1 MENKWVKIFVL
12 IAFFQMLIINYMANS
27 LPINGITTGDLSD
40 KLKNLFTPQG
50 STFAI
55 WGVIYSLLLIFIIR
69 LQFGRI
75 DKKTEKLS
83 KLFVI
88 NSLFNSSWIF
98 VWHFELLVF
107 SLMLMVGLLINLIK
121 INILLKNISD
131 WSNKLTLQIPFTVY
145 FSWISIATI
154 ANVTS
159 VLVGYEWNRFGL
171 SEELWTQLIL
181 FIGIILA
188 LTQLI
193 YFKQIV
199 YIFVF
204 LWAYL
209 GIYLKHVSLEGFNNQ
224 YPNIINVLIVGLII
238 LSISILCLIFDF
250 SKKNPKKINSSN
262 FTLSK

>member
-1 MENKWVKIFVL
+1 
-12 IAFFQMLIINYMANS
+12 MANS
-27 LPINGITTGDLSD
+27 QTINGITTGDLSD

-55 WGVIYSLLLIFIIR
+55 WGVIYSLLLIFITR
-69 LQFGRI
+69 LQFGPI

-98 VWHFELLVF
+98 AWHYELLVF
-107 SLMLMVGLLINLIK
+107 SLILMIGLLINLIK

-131 WSNKLTLQIPFTVY
+131 WSNKLTFQMPFTVY

-181 FIGIILA
+181 IIGIILA
-188 LTQLI
+188 LSQLI

-199 YIFVF
+199 YGFVF
-204 LWAYL
+204 FWAYL

-224 YPNIINVLIVGLII
+224 YPDIINVLIVGLIT
-238 LSISILCLIFDF
+238 LSIAIVCLISNFA
-250 SKKNPKKINSSN
+250 KKNPNKINNSK
-262 FTLSK
+262 FKLSK